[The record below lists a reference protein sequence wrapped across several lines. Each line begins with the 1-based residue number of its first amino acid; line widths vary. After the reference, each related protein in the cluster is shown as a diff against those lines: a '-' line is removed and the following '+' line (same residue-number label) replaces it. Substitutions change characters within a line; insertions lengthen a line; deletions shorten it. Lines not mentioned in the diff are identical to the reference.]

1 MIERASRTLLC
12 GTLALLGTAA
22 FAQEPTD
29 KAADYRADA
38 WSFAPLVNERYAYLD
53 RLGGHFDLT
62 PTLQREAEAAHDGKS
77 LLKFLERGVTL
88 LADHHA
94 ITGSSFNDSWAIV
107 PSYSDMWVEEQDGIY
122 TVTSVR
128 SASPAEG
135 LVKPGDKLVAVG
147 GVPIA
152 QAVTAFWHDLGL
164 DAPDAIHRAYAARVL
179 LAGRRDRERVFTVE
193 RRSKRLPLTLPSLY
207 AVRKNDRPPV
217 TVTHDGPA
225 WRIRFNDSIGDDAT
239 IPAFDAA
246 MAQVP
251 DAAPVI
257 LDLTDTASGGNSSIA
272 RAVIGWFIDRP
283 RPYQVHSSPEEERA
297 TGVPRMWVEYVI
309 PRADKHHSGPA
320 TVLADRW
327 TGSMG
332 EGMAIGLDAMGVP
345 VCGTA
350 MAGLVGAVDDNRLEH
365 SGQVVKLP
373 TERLTTV
380 AGQPREQFLPH
391 PLDDPACAGIPAN
404 PA

>member
-1 MIERASRTLLC
+1 MIRLAASFAA
-12 GTLALLGTAA
+12 LALLATTAA
-22 FAQEPTD
+22 MAEQPAPTP
-29 KAADYRADA
+29 AEYRADA
-38 WSFAPLVNERYAYLD
+38 LSFAPLVNDRYAYLD
-53 RLGGHFDLT
+53 RLGGHFALT
-62 PTLQREAEAAHDGKS
+62 PALQREADAVHDDKS
-77 LLKFLERGVTL
+77 LLRFLERGVAL

-107 PSYSDMWVEEQDGIY
+107 PSYSDMWVEEKGGTY

-135 LVKPGDKLVAVG
+135 VVKADDRVIDVR

-152 QAVTAFWHDLGL
+152 QAVASYWSDLGL
-164 DAPDAIHRAYAARVL
+164 GAPDVVHRVYAARVL
-179 LAGRRDRERVFTVE
+179 LAGRRDRERVFTVQ
-193 RRSKRLPLTLPSLY
+193 RGGKLIPLTLPSLY
-207 AVRKNDRPPV
+207 AVRKNDRPPL
-217 TVTHDGPA
+217 TVTHAGAA
-225 WRIRFNDSIGDDAT
+225 WRIRFNDSIGEDAT
-239 IPAFDAA
+239 IAAFDAA

-251 DAAPVI
+251 DQAPVV

-297 TGVPRMWVEYVI
+297 TGIPRMWIEYVI
-309 PRADKHHSGPA
+309 PRAGKHHSGPV

-332 EGMAIGLDAMGVP
+332 EGLAIGLDAMGAP
-345 VCGTA
+345 VCGTP

-380 AGQPREQFLPH
+380 SGVPREQFRPR
-391 PLDDPACAGIPAN
+391 PLDDPACMAISADPA
-404 PA
+404 